1 LLTVWSSSIVHTV
14 ACPVVPPR
22 RAAVV
27 PAGLGG
33 RLGPA
38 PHAGVEAAG
47 AGLLLERARRGRA
60 EVRRGVVFIHAAL
73 LKVSLLFSS
82 AVKSC
87 WSRSEFVTT
96 QLSHVYTQVR
106 HFRQSRNAL
115 TPESSQTT
123 EKSRTAAKMLV
134 LFETAAGY
142 AIFKVLD
149 ESKLQQVDSL
159 YKEFETP
166 EKANKVVKLKH
177 FEKFQDTTE
186 ALAAATALVEGKI
199 GKSLKKVLKKVVA
212 KEAHEQLAISDVK
225 LGGVIK
231 EKLDVSC
238 VHSPAVAELMRCIRG
253 QMENLITGLPPREI
267 SAMSLGLAH
276 SLSRY
281 KLKFSP
287 DKVDTMIVQAISL
300 LDDLD
305 KELNNYIMRCREWY
319 GWHFPELGKV
329 ITDNLAYCKTVRKIG
344 DRTNVAGSDLSDLLP
359 EEIEAEVKLAAEI
372 SMGTEVSEQDINNI
386 RHLCDQ
392 VVEISEYRTQLYDY
406 LKNRMMAI
414 APNLTVMVGELV
426 GARLI
431 SHAGS
436 LLNLAK
442 HPAST
447 VQILGAEKALFRALK
462 TRKDTP
468 KYGLIYHASL
478 VGQTTAKNKGKISRM
493 LAAKAALAIR
503 YDALGE
509 DTNAEMGVE
518 NRAKLEARLRQLE
531 EKGIRRISGSGKAM
545 AKADKYQHKSE
556 VRIYDPSGDSTIP
569 STSKKRKFE
578 ELKGEESAEEPET
591 PVVKSKKPKKEP
603 VAEEEEAAEETP
615 KKKKKKKDKKA
626 EAEPE
631 EPKDEEEEVTVT
643 ESTEKKKKKKKK
655 KEEQI
660 HRGRHFFC
668 GPHSPHPLREQRTL
682 MSACSLWISPLRL
695 IQFIPQT
702 LVQKLTTLGLSS
714 TLCNWVLDF
723 LTDRPQSVRIHDVSS
738 SSISLST
745 GSPQGCVLSPLLF
758 TLLTHDCSAIHPSCL
773 IVKFADDT
781 AVVGRIANN
790 DESDYRQEVEAPG
803 GLVQTKQP
811 LHQREE
817 DQGDDRGLQKGQTP
831 PLSPVHRRDCGGSG
845 LQLQEAEARRAGE
858 LSPDLLLQMCG
869 GERPVLL
876 HHRVARQLLGG
887 REEGSAEGG
896 EGCTEDSGTQSTP
909 PPCRKRASCIMK
921 DPTHTAHA

>member
-1 LLTVWSSSIVHTV
+1 
-14 ACPVVPPR
+14 
-22 RAAVV
+22 
-27 PAGLGG
+27 
-33 RLGPA
+33 
-38 PHAGVEAAG
+38 
-47 AGLLLERARRGRA
+47 
-60 EVRRGVVFIHAAL
+60 
-73 LKVSLLFSS
+73 
-82 AVKSC
+82 
-87 WSRSEFVTT
+87 
-96 QLSHVYTQVR
+96 
-106 HFRQSRNAL
+106 
-115 TPESSQTT
+115 
-123 EKSRTAAKMLV
+123 MLV

-142 AIFKVLD
+142 AIFKVLN

-166 EKANKVVKLKH
+166 EKANKIVKLKH

-186 ALAAATALVEGKI
+186 ALAAATALVEGKL

-212 KEAHEQLAISDVK
+212 KEAHEQLAISDAK

-231 EKLDVSC
+231 EKLDLSC

-253 QMENLITGLPPREI
+253 QMESLITGLPPREM

-329 ITDNLAYCKTVRKIG
+329 ITDNLAYCKSVRKIG
-344 DRTNVAGSDLSDLLP
+344 DRTNVAGSDLSDILP

-372 SMGTEVSEQDINNI
+372 SMGTEVSEEDIGNI

-392 VVEISEYRTQLYDY
+392 VVEISEYRAQLYDY

-509 DTNAEMGVE
+509 DTNAEMGAE

-531 EKGIRRISGSGKAM
+531 DKGIRRISGTGKAM
-545 AKADKYQHKSE
+545 AKVDKYQHKSE

-578 ELKGEESAEEPET
+578 EVEEEDATEPMT
-591 PVVKSKKPKKEP
+591 PAVKPKKAKRES
-603 VAEEEEAAEETP
+603 VIEEEQAETSAAAEETLK

-626 EAEPE
+626 EEQME
-631 EPKDEEEEVTVT
+631 EPKEEEVVAVT
-643 ESTEKKKKKKKK
+643 ETTEKKKKKKKK
-655 KEEQI
+655 VKEEQ
-660 HRGRHFFC
+660 
-668 GPHSPHPLREQRTL
+668 E
-682 MSACSLWISPLRL
+682 
-695 IQFIPQT
+695 
-702 LVQKLTTLGLSS
+702 
-714 TLCNWVLDF
+714 
-723 LTDRPQSVRIHDVSS
+723 
-738 SSISLST
+738 
-745 GSPQGCVLSPLLF
+745 
-758 TLLTHDCSAIHPSCL
+758 
-773 IVKFADDT
+773 
-781 AVVGRIANN
+781 
-790 DESDYRQEVEAPG
+790 EA
-803 GLVQTKQP
+803 
-811 LHQREE
+811 
-817 DQGDDRGLQKGQTP
+817 
-831 PLSPVHRRDCGGSG
+831 
-845 LQLQEAEARRAGE
+845 
-858 LSPDLLLQMCG
+858 
-869 GERPVLL
+869 
-876 HHRVARQLLGG
+876 
-887 REEGSAEGG
+887 
-896 EGCTEDSGTQSTP
+896 
-909 PPCRKRASCIMK
+909 
-921 DPTHTAHA
+921 